1 MNETINDKIPKKVR
15 NNSINI
21 NKIAYQ
27 FTFISY
33 VLYSVYYFAKI
44 MKDKV

>member
-15 NNSINI
+15 NNRINI
-21 NKIAYQ
+21 NKIANQ
-27 FTFISY
+27 FTFVSD
-33 VLYSVYYFAKI
+33 VMYSVYFAKI